1 MGCSHGQFT
10 TDSPHLHSATLV
22 IRGIPQYWIDLLCLS
37 QSAQCPIKS
46 RQKGPNPNSSYILWL
61 RCGPCLFDR
70 QGLFYN
76 SRIILCIPCRCL
88 QGFYHGFT
96 RTVPHLK
103 ILPAFLLNVLQI
115 LHKST
120 NSKQNIKHKQ
130 RKFTF
135 VGIDGLV
142 GGQLPKILFFYFV
155 STAPLLQWE
164 LVRVVPPC
172 DGDWCRRRCNGKG
185 RI

>member
-1 MGCSHGQFT
+1 MRGNESELGSELSSWITMGCSHGQFT

-61 RCGPCLFDR
+61 RCGPCLFDG
-70 QGLFYN
+70 QGLFWN

-88 QGFYHGFT
+88 QGCYHDFT
-96 RTVPHLK
+96 RTFPESTWRSFRHSYWMCFFVTD
-103 ILPAFLLNVLQI
+103 

-120 NSKQNIKHKQ
+120 NSKQNINTNKEN
-130 RKFTF
+130 
-135 VGIDGLV
+135 
-142 GGQLPKILFFYFV
+142 
-155 STAPLLQWE
+155 SLLWT
-164 LVRVVPPC
+164 
-172 DGDWCRRRCNGKG
+172 
-185 RI
+185 